1 MLSMLLFAD
10 ITKDMDYFHGA
21 ISVQT
26 AKRILLTSSKG
37 EKIGRYLLREV
48 EDSHIISYVDA
59 KEKVDHILL
68 PKQSN
73 SKLLQFNPH
82 LVSAQD
88 IVEFIAARFDG
99 KLISAVSAESGG
111 KLDKPKILRDDKT
124 CNVCEERFKNA
135 EILHATHMQKHRIK
149 YCDECHII
157 VKSNMLV
164 GHMHHR
170 HMPKSIQCEQCDYKT
185 SYKKNMKNHVERIHN
200 SKEKSFICNLCNFRA
215 STKEKLENHQ
225 NREHGFRFQCKNFKD
240 LVDPNLDCERTFSDR
255 QSLQKHL
262 FKHGV
267 GGHPCLSCNERF
279 YDQKDLIRHKK
290 IDCGSNDIID
300 R

>member
-1 MLSMLLFAD
+1 
-10 ITKDMDYFHGA
+10 MDYFHGA

-37 EKIGRYLLREV
+37 QKIGRYLLREV

-99 KLISAVSAESGG
+99 KLFSAVSAESGG

-135 EILHATHMQKHRIK
+135 EILHATHMQKHRIR

-157 VKSNMLV
+157 VKSNNMV

-170 HMPKSIQCEQCDYKT
+170 HMPKSIQCEQCDYNT
-185 SYKKNMKNHVERIHN
+185 SYKLNMKNHVERIHN
-200 SKEKSFICNLCNFRA
+200 SKEKSFICNLCNFRG

-240 LVDPNLDCERTFSDR
+240 LIDPNLDCERTFSDR
-255 QSLQKHL
+255 QTLQKHL

-267 GGHPCLSCNERF
+267 GGHPCQSCDERF
-279 YDQKDLIRHKK
+279 YCL
-290 IDCGSNDIID
+290 
-300 R
+300 